1 MTETKGDVQHH
12 IGYAYHK
19 LNDRRLMWIEYLEE
33 KIEACQQRIQD
44 SGKPVCA
51 GRRVARE
58 TQEETET
65 EALEPATTATEAES
79 EREDETET
87 TDLDTREEAVE
98 TSEEEATE
106 ELW

>member
-19 LNDRRLMWIEYLEE
+19 LNDRRLMWIQFLEE

-44 SGKPVCA
+44 SGK
-51 GRRVARE
+51 RVARE
-58 TQEETET
+58 TQEETE
-65 EALEPATTATEAES
+65 ALEPAITSTEVEP

-98 TSEEEATE
+98 ASEEESTE

>member
-44 SGKPVCA
+44 SGK
-51 GRRVARE
+51 RVARE
-58 TQEETET
+58 ESSAPQEETET
-65 EALEPATTATEAES
+65 EALEPATTATEVEA

-87 TDLDTREEAVE
+87 TDLDVREEAVE
-98 TSEEEATE
+98 ASEKESTE

>member
-44 SGKPVCA
+44 SGK
-51 GRRVARE
+51 RVTRE

-65 EALEPATTATEAES
+65 EALEPATTSTEAEP
-79 EREDETET
+79 EREEETET
-87 TDLDTREEAVE
+87 TGLDTREEAVE
-98 TSEEEATE
+98 TSEEESTE

>member
-44 SGKPVCA
+44 SGK
-51 GRRVARE
+51 RVARE
-58 TQEETET
+58 TQETET
-65 EALEPATTATEAES
+65 EALEPATTATEVEP
-79 EREDETET
+79 EREDKTET
-87 TDLDTREEAVE
+87 TDLYTREEAVE

>member
-19 LNDRRLMWIEYLEE
+19 LNDRRLMWIQFLEE

-44 SGKPVCA
+44 SGK
-51 GRRVARE
+51 RVARE
-58 TQEETET
+58 TEELSVPQEETET
-65 EALEPATTATEAES
+65 EALEPATTATEAEP
-79 EREDETET
+79 EREEETET

-98 TSEEEATE
+98 TSEEESTE

>member
-19 LNDRRLMWIEYLEE
+19 LNDRRLMWIEFLEG
-33 KIEACQQRIQD
+33 KIEACKQRIQD

-65 EALEPATTATEAES
+65 EALEPATTATEVRNA
-79 EREDETET
+79 
-87 TDLDTREEAVE
+87 TRSCQPGKGRKRNKPTGKDKVIN
-98 TSEEEATE
+98 SPGV
-106 ELW
+106 W

>member
-44 SGKPVCA
+44 SGK
-51 GRRVARE
+51 RVARE
-58 TQEETET
+58 ESSAPQEET
-65 EALEPATTATEAES
+65 EALEPVTTATEVEP
-79 EREDETET
+79 EREDETDT
-87 TDLDTREEAVE
+87 TDLDTREEAIE
-98 TSEEEATE
+98 AGGEGSKEEAG
-106 ELW
+106 LW